1 MTLPPWSRTVTPYW
15 PEVHGIKPLG
25 DIDAESQSDPPSWVV
40 FVPAMSMAYRGPP
53 YQAFCELT
61 CPGSIA
67 TGPAAFQPAGKVGV
81 QALTRSSGSFTD
93 STCTKGVV
101 FPPAGGL
108 AKSNVHDPAS
118 VRPDVPGTGG
128 PTARSE

>member
-67 TGPAAFQPAGKVGV
+67 TGPAAFQPAGKVGF
-81 QALTRSSGSFTD
+81 QPLTRSSGSFTD
-93 STCTKGVV
+93 STWTKV
-101 FPPAGGL
+101 FVCPPAGAL
-108 AKSNVHDPAS
+108 AKSKVHDPTS
-118 VRPDVPGTGG
+118 VGQDVPETGG
-128 PTARSE
+128 PRAGSV